1 LTTYRFARNTLLW
14 YLICII
20 FFGMVDFQFINN

>member
-14 YLICII
+14 YWNLYY
-20 FFGMVDFQFINN
+20 VLRYV